1 MPVEVLNSLPQSVT
15 EFRNRVFEGA
25 SVGWGLNSKWLCM
38 LMREA
43 SEGKNPGYTLISN
56 TKHPGRWENTF
67 VLFSHRVLWGLLWQL
82 WQKYITSYQRI
93 YVYMLVYMC
102 ILGCAYVYKLIKKP
116 MDDHYPHL
124 QKLHSCLLTIIFFLW
139 NIQEEIKGIKLK
151 IKILYPEDT
160 NILKSC
166 ILKCCNLF
174 IWRQ

>member
-1 MPVEVLNSLPQSVT
+1 MIVYVDERSLRRKKPWIHLDFKHKASRTVRKYICAVQPTECYEVCYGS
-15 EFRNRVFEGA
+15 F
-25 SVGWGLNSKWLCM
+25 
-38 LMREA
+38 
-43 SEGKNPGYTLISN
+43 
-56 TKHPGRWENTF
+56 
-67 VLFSHRVLWGLLWQL
+67 

-93 YVYMLVYMC
+93 YVHMLVYMC

-116 MDDHYPHL
+116 MDDHYPHP